1 MKLGEYQELYYVKK
15 VDFGVYLAEDL
26 TSETH
31 VLLPAKQVPENAK
44 TGEKIRV
51 FLYKDSK
58 DRLIAT
64 TNTPKLTLGGYA
76 PLVVKEVGKSVR
88 FLTGGLKRICFFHI
102 KR

>member
-1 MKLGEYQELYYVKK
+1 MKLGEYQDLYYIKK

-26 TSETH
+26 KSETH
-31 VLLPAKQVPENAK
+31 VLLPAKQVPEDARQ
-44 TGEKIRV
+44 GEKVHV

-64 TNTPKLTLGGYA
+64 TNTPKLTLGKYA
-76 PLVVKEVGKSVR
+76 PLRRLARLVR
-88 FLTGGLKRICFFHI
+88 FLTGVLRRISSFHI